1 MPNYIVYVTQRNVFH
16 IEADNP
22 DQASDRSAANYRWG
36 PDQQSPEYSDCWVDV
51 EEDNDD

>member
-22 DQASDRSAANYRWG
+22 DQAREKATEDYIWDEDQRS
-36 PDQQSPEYSDCWVDV
+36 PDYYDCWLDV